1 MVFLHHFYLEHPW
14 VSTLGRT
21 ACCVFFFL
29 SAYGITKSLNKKNV
43 GIMDFLKRRLS
54 KVYIP
59 LLMVNAIALMAF
71 MILKGAG
78 NVPIFSVFCNQ
89 ITTVKA
95 DSLSFLYLFD
105 IMQMDS
111 VTWFIDVLLIGYLF
125 VWCLSNI
132 PSRHKRVLSAVS
144 GYLAMMFLSAVITPP
159 RIWYLIDTL
168 GFMYGILYA
177 EYDSKIS
184 SINSNSSSK
193 MLIVSVF
200 VFLIFSGAGIALKEM
215 ILGRYM
221 KLIIIGYSLS
231 ACAIVAMAGYSK
243 HRESRICKQ
252 LGLLSFFVYLIHVKI
267 ANTLFA
273 IDVTNVAIVYL

>member
-132 PSRHKRVLSAVS
+132 PSMHKRVLSAVS

-159 RIWYLIDTL
+159 V
-168 GFMYGILYA
+168 YGIL
-177 EYDSKIS
+177 
-184 SINSNSSSK
+184 
-193 MLIVSVF
+193 L
-200 VFLIFSGAGIALKEM
+200 
-215 ILGRYM
+215 
-221 KLIIIGYSLS
+221 
-231 ACAIVAMAGYSK
+231 
-243 HRESRICKQ
+243 
-252 LGLLSFFVYLIHVKI
+252 
-267 ANTLFA
+267 TL
-273 IDVTNVAIVYL
+273 